1 MIEIKNADQVS
12 AQIDVWLAQ
21 AVKEAEGA
29 ARGLVIE
36 AFEIALEHSPQ
47 ATGDFV
53 ANWELGVGVVK
64 ASNSTFDGSPHE
76 SNAQEE
82 DIFLNGDR
90 PAMAMARVRN
100 QGALSSF
107 KLGDTIYLS
116 NASAHD
122 EPYALK
128 IEGNQI
134 NFRAGNEG
142 AVIERTVSSL
152 SKYRLIG
159 KTAAKHLGRKKL

>member
-12 AQIDVWLAQ
+12 AQIDVWLAT

-36 AFEIALEHSPQ
+36 ALDTALEHSPQ
-47 ATGDFV
+47 ATGDFA
-53 ANWELGVGVVK
+53 ANWNVSVGTPNG
-64 ASNSTFDGSPHE
+64 SFSSFEGSPHT

-82 DIFLNGDR
+82 DIFLAGDR
-90 PAMAMARVRN
+90 PAINMARVRN
-100 QGALSSF
+100 QGALSNF
-107 KLGDTIYLS
+107 KLGNTIYLS

-134 NFRAGNEG
+134 NFRIGNEG
-142 AVIERTVSSL
+142 AVIERTIGAL
-152 SKYRLIG
+152 GKYRLIG
-159 KTAAKHLGRKKL
+159 KAAAKHLGRKKI